1 MCSHFTTRLAV
12 LTLLVLTSCGTAP
25 EERAIPE
32 RLNSKFL
39 SDQVE
44 VGDFKGIFEGESR
57 EVFRE
62 RAALAQALH
71 AEPGHVIAD
80 IGSGTGA
87 FLSVLSDC
95 AGPEGQVIATDI
107 SSVFVAKLRERA
119 EAEGLTNIHA
129 QVCGERES
137 GLRPNSVD
145 RIFICDVYHHFAYP
159 RTTNAS
165 LFAALRPG
173 GELLLVDFIRI
184 EGQSRD
190 WLLDHVRAGQEV
202 FRAELEDAG
211 FEYVEDVDIESF
223 DETYVMRFRKSGR

>member
-1 MCSHFTTRLAV
+1 MRSLLTNRFAV
-12 LTLLVLTSCGTAP
+12 LTLLALTSCGSAP

-32 RLNSKFL
+32 GLNSKFL
-39 SDQVE
+39 SDEVQ

-87 FLSVLSDC
+87 FLSVLSAC

-119 EAEGLTNIHA
+119 QDEGLSNVHA

-165 LFAALRPG
+165 LFEALRPG

-184 EGQSRD
+184 EGQSRK
-190 WLLDHVRAGQEV
+190 WLLGHVRAGQEV
-202 FRAELEDAG
+202 FRAELVDAG
-211 FEYVEDVDIESF
+211 FEYVEDVAIDSF
-223 DETYVMRFRKSGR
+223 EETYVMRFRKRAR